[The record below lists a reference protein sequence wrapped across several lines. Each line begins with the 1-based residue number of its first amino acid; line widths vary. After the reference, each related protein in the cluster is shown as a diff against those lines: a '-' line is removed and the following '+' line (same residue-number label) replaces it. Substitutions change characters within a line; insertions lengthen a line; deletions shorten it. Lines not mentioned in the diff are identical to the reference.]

1 MSVFY
6 KHLEILKNTQELA
19 FFRRGTLDSKD
30 NVEGFVKD
38 FNGEW
43 LLLDVVISET
53 GKYGGIR
60 ILQMDEITQVRWDS
74 QALKTLKLLVQD
86 NYKPADKGMIDIT
99 NINLMLTSVQ
109 NEYGYVNLFFEK
121 SHPDAC
127 YIGKIVDMDE
137 YGVLLEEYPTHSS
150 TVISRS
156 LFMTKDIT
164 RVDAGAPYEENIN
177 LIARKHRVR

>member
-109 NEYGYVNLFFEK
+109 NEYGYVNLFFEN
-121 SHPDAC
+121 S
-127 YIGKIVDMDE
+127 
-137 YGVLLEEYPTHSS
+137 
-150 TVISRS
+150 
-156 LFMTKDIT
+156 
-164 RVDAGAPYEENIN
+164 
-177 LIARKHRVR
+177 